1 MSFWLVGQ
9 KKEQQHIPFITL
21 WAGLCGGLVWRLMQR
36 KNNYKEES
44 FSGLPEV
51 ISPGLKCCVIDGL
64 LKGFLNILMR
74 SLGILQCQGGI
85 FCTTGI
91 VLINDLARYSDCGK

>member
-1 MSFWLVGQ
+1 MGWS
-9 KKEQQHIPFITL
+9 L
-21 WAGLCGGLVWRLMQR
+21 WWIGLAPDAT

-64 LKGFLNILMR
+64 LKGFLNILMT

-85 FCTTGI
+85 FWTTGI